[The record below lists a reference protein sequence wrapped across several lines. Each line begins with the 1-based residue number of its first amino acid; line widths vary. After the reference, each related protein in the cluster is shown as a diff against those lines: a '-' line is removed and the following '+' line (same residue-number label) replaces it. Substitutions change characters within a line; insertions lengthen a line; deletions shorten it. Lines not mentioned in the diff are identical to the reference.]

1 MQKKRIVRMA
11 KVLAL
16 ILVIPVVL
24 TLFKVGGWQWGPVD
38 FLVMFA
44 LLFGA
49 GLVYEFL
56 ASKAESKGARIGIAL
71 LVILATLAL
80 WAELAVDAVSKFF
93 QSLS

>member
-11 KVLAL
+11 KILAL
-16 ILVIPVVL
+16 ILLIPVVL
-24 TLFKVGGWQWGPVD
+24 TLFHVGGWQWGPVD

-49 GLVYEFL
+49 GLVYEFF
-56 ASKAESKGARIGIAL
+56 ASKVESNGARILIAI
-71 LVILATLAL
+71 LVILGTAAV
-80 WAELAVDAVSKFF
+80 WIELAVDGVSRFF